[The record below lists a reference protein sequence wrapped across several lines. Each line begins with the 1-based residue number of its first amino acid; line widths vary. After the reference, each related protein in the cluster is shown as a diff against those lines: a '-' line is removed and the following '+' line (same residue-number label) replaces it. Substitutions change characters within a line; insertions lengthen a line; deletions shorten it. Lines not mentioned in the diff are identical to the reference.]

1 MTAVFPAAQA
11 CEHRRR
17 TPPAFARAGFVGD
30 QRIGFDRGQQLVGP
44 DQVVYLAAGQ
54 EEVDRVAQRIDQ
66 SVDLGAQSAAR
77 APGRLVLAV
86 FSWAPALCACV
97 RIEFPVSA
105 ERCRANPPSHG
116 ASRRSCC
123 AFQRFD
129 EGPTRFTG
137 TDVTA
142 LQR

>member
-54 EEVDRVAQRIDQ
+54 EEVERVAQRVDQ
-66 SVDLGAQSAAR
+66 GVDLGTQSAAR
-77 APGRLVLAV
+77 ASDGLVLTV
-86 FSWAPALCACV
+86 FFLAPALC
-97 RIEFPVSA
+97 
-105 ERCRANPPSHG
+105 
-116 ASRRSCC
+116 
-123 AFQRFD
+123 
-129 EGPTRFTG
+129 
-137 TDVTA
+137 
-142 LQR
+142 